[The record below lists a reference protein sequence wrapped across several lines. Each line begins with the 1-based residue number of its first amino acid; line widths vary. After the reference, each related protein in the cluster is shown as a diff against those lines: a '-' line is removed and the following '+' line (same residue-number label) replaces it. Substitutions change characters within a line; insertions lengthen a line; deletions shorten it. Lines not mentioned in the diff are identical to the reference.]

1 MFCCSLAHHQ
11 WKVTIAKMQHEIPLI
26 NSNLFRCYQVSAFK
40 ILVGCVCILVDMEP
54 QTSCRLGWWWQ
65 ALGLLEGQLP
75 NGDDVEDDT
84 YLQRRRRRSSVWG
97 RTRTPDDTTNTLTP
111 TDTPRSLVD
120 EDEDDDEANSVL
132 PFVVVSCHARC
143 QSTPPH
149 RYPAT
154 PTLPL
159 NPDPAMTHSQPARQD
174 IYLACVMWVLVGIN
188 QV

>member
-1 MFCCSLAHHQ
+1 MCSQDTSRLCVHVCWWTCCPKPH
-11 WKVTIAKMQHEIPLI
+11 V
-26 NSNLFRCYQVSAFK
+26 
-40 ILVGCVCILVDMEP
+40 VDF
-54 QTSCRLGWWWQ
+54 GWWWQ

-75 NGDDVEDDT
+75 DGDDVEDDT

-97 RTRTPDDTTNTLTP
+97 RARTPDDTTNTLTP

-143 QSTPPH
+143 HPTPPH

-154 PTLPL
+154 PTPSL
-159 NPDPAMTHSQPARQD
+159 NPGPAMTHARPGRQD
-174 IYLACVMWVLVGIN
+174 PYLACVMWVLVGIN
-188 QV
+188 KV